1 MRPQCHLALGKYLV
15 RQYLPHF
22 PKHLSTLFLLGCVQP
37 DKNPTTYFKGS
48 LRSQLLRGHNWDNA
62 RIYMQKLCTR
72 LEKQPLA
79 TPAGAYMLGKL
90 MHYLADAFTYVHNA
104 PFCTLP
110 DHRAYEARL
119 EAAFLPFMDSPA
131 ACPLPDAVCVYDAI
145 TAAHRE
151 YLPIAGNVRTDAVY
165 AFSVACRVME
175 LLTASVSAAV

>member
-15 RQYLPHF
+15 RQYLPQY
-22 PKHLSTLFLLGCVQP
+22 PKHLSTLFLLGCIQP

-62 RIYMQKLCTR
+62 RIYMQKLCAR
-72 LEKQPLA
+72 LEKQPFN

-104 PFCTLP
+104 PFCTLK
-110 DHRAYEARL
+110 DHKAYEARL
-119 EAAFLPFMDSPA
+119 ESAFLPFMDAPVPRQLPPA
-131 ACPLPDAVCVYDAI
+131 ICAYNAI

-151 YLPIAGNVRTDAVY
+151 YLPNAGNVRTDAVY
-165 AFSVACRVME
+165 AFSAACRVME